1 MQIQQKHLVYKNICD
16 RTLESK
22 INQVESAD
30 INSKYILRWELIKEI
45 TGRISTLKDMING
58 TN

>member
-1 MQIQQKHLVYKNICD
+1 MQIQQKHLVYKSVCD

-45 TGRISTLKDMING
+45 TVRISTLKDMIK
-58 TN
+58 